1 MRIIIVRHGESE
13 SNAGLTKSH
22 NSNLT
27 KKGRL
32 QAKHAGN
39 GLKKQNISEIYTSD
53 LLRARQTG
61 EIISKIIKVP
71 IKGNFEE
78 LNEYHNRNVKF
89 GLIRLFSPRAMRL
102 RKFLRKISKERE
114 DNKTILIVAYANSNR
129 IILSYLL
136 QIHSRKQF
144 FRLRQ
149 HNTAVNVLAW
159 NKEYK
164 NWALFHMNDIRHLP
178 KKLIDKEHETNIL
191 R

>member
-27 KKGRL
+27 EKGRL
-32 QAKHAGN
+32 QARHAGY
-39 GLKKQNISEIYTSD
+39 GLRKQKISEIYTSD

-78 LNEYHNRNVKF
+78 LNEYHNRNVKS

-102 RKFLRKISKERE
+102 RKFLRKISDERE
-114 DNKTILIVAYANSNR
+114 KDKTILIVAHANSNR

-136 QIHSRKQF
+136 QIPSKKQF

-149 HNTAVNVLAW
+149 HNTAVNVLSW
-159 NKEYK
+159 SKDYK
-164 NWALFHMNDIRHLP
+164 NWALYHMNDITHLP
-178 KKLIDKEHETNIL
+178 RKLIDKEHETNIL
-191 R
+191 